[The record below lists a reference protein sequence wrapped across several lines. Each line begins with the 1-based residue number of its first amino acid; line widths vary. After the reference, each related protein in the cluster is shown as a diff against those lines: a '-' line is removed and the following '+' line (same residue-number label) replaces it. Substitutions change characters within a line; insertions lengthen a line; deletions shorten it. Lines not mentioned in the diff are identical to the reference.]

1 MEHSILKTIRL
12 KHIKFLIVLSLVLGL
27 SQQSYA
33 GSSES
38 CNCTIDT
45 LGYSN
50 FVQTLTVADVP
61 IQFHVHG
68 TFAVAI
74 GYITSSTPTV
84 VQNLIDN
91 NPNVTTIVLL
101 NSGGSEDDQANLT
114 ASQLIHNAGYKMYI
128 PSNGSIASGAVDMF
142 IAGTIRVADVGSQ
155 VGVHSWSDGT
165 NDATNF
171 PIGHNYHL
179 PYINYYISMGYTQQ
193 ASEDFYYFTINAAPA
208 SSIYWMTEAEKDL
221 YSIRTCTFSL
231 TPTYS
236 ASILGNLLS
245 ADLINATYQ
254 WLDCDA
260 GNAPIVG
267 ATSQVFSP
275 EQNGNYSVIVSENGG
290 CTDTTI
296 CYTYS
301 SASLHDSPSFSSVNV
316 YPNPGS
322 NNISL
327 DLTST
332 ESPTEVTLLEIS
344 GKIISKHVYPNSE
357 KVVLD
362 HPKKSGIYFIV
373 LKSNNTFKTI
383 KYIQN

>member
-1 MEHSILKTIRL
+1 MEQSIFKTIRL
-12 KHIKFLIVLSLVLGL
+12 KHIKILIVLSLIFGL

-45 LGYSN
+45 LGYSA
-50 FVQTLTVADVP
+50 FAPTLTLADVP
-61 IQFHVHG
+61 MEFHVNG

-74 GYITSSTPTV
+74 GYITSNTPTI
-84 VQNLIDN
+84 VQNLINN
-91 NPNVTTIVLL
+91 NPSVTTIVLL
-101 NSGGSEDDQANLT
+101 DSGGSEDDQANLT

-128 PSNGSIASGAVDMF
+128 PSNGFIASGAVDMF
-142 IAGTIRVADVGSQ
+142 LAGVIRVADVGSQ

-171 PIGHNYHL
+171 PVGHSYHL
-179 PYINYYISMGYTQQ
+179 PYINYYVSMGYTQQ
-193 ASEDFYYFTINAAPA
+193 AAEDFYYFTINAAPA
-208 SSIYWMTEAEKDL
+208 SSVYWMTESEKDI
-221 YSIRTCTFSL
+221 YSIRTCTFST
-231 TPTYS
+231 TPTYT
-236 ASILGNLLS
+236 ASILGNQLS

-260 GNAPIVG
+260 DNTPIIG
-267 ATSQVFSP
+267 ATSQLFSP
-275 EQNGNYSVIVSENGG
+275 QQNGNYSVIISENGG
-290 CTDTTI
+290 CSDTTV
-296 CYTYS
+296 CYNYN
-301 SASLHDSPSFSSVNV
+301 SASTDNSKSFNSIQV

-322 NNISL
+322 NNITL

-332 ESPTEVTLLEIS
+332 ESTTEVTLLDMS

-357 KVVLD
+357 KVILD
-362 HPKKSGIYFIV
+362 HPDKSGIYFII